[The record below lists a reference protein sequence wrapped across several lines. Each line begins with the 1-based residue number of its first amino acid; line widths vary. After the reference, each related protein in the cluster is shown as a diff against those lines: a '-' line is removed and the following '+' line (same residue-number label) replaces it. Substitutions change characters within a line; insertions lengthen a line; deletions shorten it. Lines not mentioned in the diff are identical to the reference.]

1 MNTKDK
7 MITAAIEL
15 FASDGYDGV
24 GIQRIVDACGVQKP
38 TLYHYF
44 GSKEGL
50 LREIV
55 HRDFHPFLDLLAKA
69 CEFRG
74 DLTATLES
82 AVRAHFFFASEKKIL
97 YGFYL
102 AQMFAPG
109 ESGASKQFM
118 PVVERHYAIMEE
130 MFRSAE
136 NSHGNMRGRSKRY
149 AITFAGHINAYITAW
164 HYDQIALSEE
174 SAYLA
179 CQHFM
184 HGILS

>member
-1 MNTKDK
+1 MSTKDQ
-7 MITAAIEL
+7 MIAAAIEL
-15 FASDGYDGV
+15 FASDGYESVGV
-24 GIQRIVDACGVQKP
+24 QRIVDACGVQKP

-44 GSKEGL
+44 GSKDGL

-55 HRDFHPFLDLLAKA
+55 HSNFHPFLDQLAIA

-82 AVRAHFFFASEKKIL
+82 AVKTHFSFASENRKL

-102 AQMFAPG
+102 AQMFAPR
-109 ESGASKQFM
+109 ESGGSKIFT
-118 PVVERHYAIMEE
+118 PAIERHYAIIEE

-179 CQHFM
+179 CKHFM
-184 HGILS
+184 YGILS